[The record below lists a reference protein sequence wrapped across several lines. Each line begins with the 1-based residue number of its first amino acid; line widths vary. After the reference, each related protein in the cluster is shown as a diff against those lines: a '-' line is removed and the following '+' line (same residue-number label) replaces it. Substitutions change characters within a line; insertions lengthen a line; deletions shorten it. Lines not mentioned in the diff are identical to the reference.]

1 MRDHSDGQVI
11 SSTYGLPSNQ
21 LRNAIVHVYW
31 KLDYRAIYRASAEQ
45 LADLDEFARQVRAY
59 LA

>member
-1 MRDHSDGQVI
+1 VI